1 MGGTTDTQSQDVALL
16 PRYKFRMPVSGTIHI
31 SDISEFREKQLA
43 GYVRLA
49 RLDLPFLDMHPCRTI
64 QVAEELK
71 ADLNDK
77 VFWDTPLVTKT
88 YHVLRHAWVEFL
100 QDPRWEVKL
109 IDRALKMAK
118 DAKFTEVEFYDA
130 YCKHVLSSNTTVYNN
145 AVKVMTL
152 FREERV
158 DSGLSYGD
166 F

>member
-1 MGGTTDTQSQDVALL
+1 MSTEVRPITNVVRSFASL
-16 PRYKFRMPVSGTIHI
+16 PVRSEVSV
-31 SDISEFREKQLA
+31 SDIKTVRAKELL
-43 GYVRLA
+43 GLVRLA

-77 VFWDTPLVTKT
+77 VFWNTNVQKKT
-88 YHVLRHAWVEFL
+88 YHLLRQVWAEFM
-100 QDPRWEVKL
+100 QDPRWELKL
-109 IDRALKMAK
+109 IDRVLNMAK
-118 DAKFTEVEFYDA
+118 ESNFTEVEFYDA
-130 YCKHVLSSNTTVYNN
+130 YCKHVLFSGAVISN

-152 FREERV
+152 FREERI